1 MTLEEL
7 KARSDLTAEQK
18 AEIWLK
24 QNVGESYY
32 NEHLNEDVGVSG
44 FITKWVNFSYETTD
58 KIADTAKSIF
68 DYSKIA
74 VIGIAVV
81 GAYIIFKKVKK

>member
-7 KARSDLTAEQK
+7 KARSDLTAEEK

-24 QNVGESYY
+24 QNVGETYY

-44 FITKWVNFSYETTD
+44 FVTKWINFSYTTTD
-58 KIADTAKSIF
+58 KIIDSAKGVLNYGKIIF
-68 DYSKIA
+68 
-74 VIGIAVV
+74 IGIAVL
-81 GAYIIFKKVKK
+81 GLYIFIKKVK

>member
-7 KARSDLTAEQK
+7 KARSDLTAEEK

-32 NEHLNEDVGVSG
+32 KEHLNEDVGVSS
-44 FITKWVNFSYETTD
+44 FVTKWVNFSYDTTD
-58 KIADTAKSIF
+58 KIANSAKSVF
-68 DYSKIA
+68 NYSKIIIVGVA
-74 VIGIAVV
+74 VLGL
-81 GAYIIFKKVKK
+81 YILFKKVK

>member
-32 NEHLNEDVGVSG
+32 NEHLNEDVGISS

-58 KIADTAKSIF
+58 KIADSAKSIF
-68 DYSKIA
+68 NYGKIII
-74 VIGIAVV
+74 VGIAVLGV
-81 GAYIIFKKVKK
+81 YIIFKKVKR